1 MAIDLIR
8 TKTAH
13 RDERSAVLMK
23 TIGTLLFT
31 LILTKNKSKEKINK
45 KLLAMAIGSDT
56 KQGRRIAGSISR
68 SYESVGNPAVYRYV
82 ERLFRP
88 AVWGRRLPVQRHSA
102 KRAVSSRSLSAR
114 RRYDHAPRRNL

>member
-31 LILTKNKSKEKINK
+31 LILKKSKSKEKIN
-45 KLLAMAIGSDT
+45 
-56 KQGRRIAGSISR
+56 
-68 SYESVGNPAVYRYV
+68 
-82 ERLFRP
+82 
-88 AVWGRRLPVQRHSA
+88 
-102 KRAVSSRSLSAR
+102 
-114 RRYDHAPRRNL
+114 

>member
-31 LILTKNKSKEKINK
+31 LILKKSKSKEKINK
-45 KLLAMAIGSDT
+45 KLLAMEIGSDT

-68 SYESVGNPAVYRYV
+68 SYESVGNPAVYLYF
-82 ERLFRP
+82 ERLFCR
-88 AVWGRRLPVQRHSA
+88 AVWGHGLLFQRLGGERAGHS
-102 KRAVSSRSLSAR
+102 R
-114 RRYDHAPRRNL
+114 